1 MATTPGPG
9 PAGDLQAATNP
20 GARVWVDTAVIMTAA
35 CVLDLGGPTAA
46 PAAGA
51 PRPAASRTGCAKR
64 PAPTATA
71 HPWPCGG
78 APPPAAGRI
87 ERDLLAAAIA
97 TLLEPQR
104 RRPLRQVDAALVH
117 ESVQALRRET
127 VRWADEP
134 LAPAARRRWEH
145 LHLCIPLTAV
155 ITTTDTG
162 DIARR

>member
-51 PRPAASRTGCAKR
+51 PRPGGLPDRLREAAGADGHRTPLALR
-64 PAPTATA
+64 
-71 HPWPCGG
+71 G